1 MDSRAGSG
9 IRIAPL
15 VTALWNAK
23 SQLRHYWGDEPAPL
37 SPFSGGRPGGS
48 IVSRWRGPRCGQAHF
63 QWPCIIKLIAQ
74 TVVGPSNCRAELFS
88 CSARPTGN
96 FAYFLM
102 SPQAHRAALEKS
114 PPPPCFSVFPQGLV
128 KIPTCIRCGRWPVH
142 VVSAIYFFFFC
153 RNVTCHG
160 AYSPDN
166 LNNFF
171 VFENKTVRYR

>member
-1 MDSRAGSG
+1 MLKVNCVTIGETNQPHFRHFPAGG
-9 IRIAPL
+9 L
-15 VTALWNAK
+15 
-23 SQLRHYWGDEPAPL
+23 
-37 SPFSGGRPGGS
+37 GGS

-114 PPPPCFSVFPQGLV
+114 PPSALFFRLSAGAGENPHVHSLWSLARS
-128 KIPTCIRCGRWPVH
+128 RCLR
-142 VVSAIYFFFFC
+142 YLFFFFFC